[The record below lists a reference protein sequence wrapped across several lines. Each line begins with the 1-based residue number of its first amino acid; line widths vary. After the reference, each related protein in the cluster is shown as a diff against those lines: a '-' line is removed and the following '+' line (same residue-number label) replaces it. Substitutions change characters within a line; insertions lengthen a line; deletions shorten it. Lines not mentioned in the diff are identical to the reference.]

1 LYLSPSQLCLIKRIC
16 TSYARARTHTCPCA
30 YASARTLVA
39 RESILGGGSS
49 LQFRRGVSL
58 WSRSARVRNVLGCAS
73 FLTVLR
79 THRISRSL
87 FLIPQCIPASP
98 DVVSAAAGPATH
110 ARPAESKHHT
120 RMQHAAPCIA
130 CGSRG
135 YSGRVLL
142 SDVPSPPHE
151 VPTQADGHFHRRHP
165 TEAGRRAT
173 PAWPRAPKPSQWDDQ
188 LPRSWSPRLGA
199 APSPRCVRSRSDA
212 EPGEI
217 LP

>member
-1 LYLSPSQLCLIKRIC
+1 MHKV
-16 TSYARARTHTCPCA
+16 CA
-30 YASARTLVA
+30 YARARTLVA

-79 THRISRSL
+79 THRISQSL
-87 FLIPQCIPASP
+87 FRIPQCIPASP
-98 DVVSAAAGPATH
+98 AVVSAAAGPAPH
-110 ARPAESKHHT
+110 ARPAASKHHT

-151 VPTQADGHFHRRHP
+151 VPTPADGHLHP
-165 TEAGRRAT
+165 PDAIRQRQAGE
-173 PAWPRAPKPSQWDDQ
+173 
-188 LPRSWSPRLGA
+188 
-199 APSPRCVRSRSDA
+199 RSRRGRARRSRADGTISGPA
-212 EPGEI
+212 AGHRD
-217 LP
+217 